1 MPYSTT
7 GHRLTATMLA
17 LAAFSPVA
25 VHAHD
30 VYADD
35 HAPIGVMAD
44 HTHKKGEIMLS
55 FRAMHMDMGGSQIGT
70 RDVTPEQIVT
80 TVPNRFF
87 GNPMQPP
94 TLRVVPRDMRTDMY
108 MVGAMYAPS
117 DAVTLMVMGS
127 YVEKEMDHITFRG
140 GMGTDRLGE
149 FTTNPRGIGDI
160 HVSALFPLL
169 GHPDAKADTRDELTL
184 KTGLS
189 IPTGSVTKTA
199 QILTPM
205 GAMPTSR
212 TPYPMQ
218 LGSGSYDF
226 EPALTYKLKRG
237 KLGFGAQGEAII
249 RLERNNE
256 GYSYG
261 DVYAATGWASYRPA
275 QWISLSARVAYRNTG
290 RVRGIDPAII
300 GPVQTANPDFQGGDR
315 IDLISGI
322 NTVVT
327 HGPLAGHR
335 FGIEA
340 GAPVYQNLNG
350 PQLKGNWMLT
360 AGWQKAF

>member
-1 MPYSTT
+1 MKAHYLSR
-7 GHRLTATMLA
+7 RL
-17 LAAFSPVA
+17 PVA
-25 VHAHD
+25 LLAFAAVSPTMAQAHD

-35 HAPIGVMAD
+35 HAPIGIMAD

-70 RDVTPEQIVT
+70 EPVTPEQIVT

-94 TLRVVPRDMRTDMY
+94 TLRVVPRSMRTDMY

-117 DAVTLMVMGS
+117 DAVTLMVTGS
-127 YVEKEMDHITFRG
+127 YVEKEMDHIAFRG
-140 GMGTDRLGE
+140 GTGPDRLGE
-149 FTTNPRGIGDI
+149 FTTNPKGLGDI
-160 HVSALFPLL
+160 KVAALFPLL
-169 GHPDAKADTRDELTL
+169 GHPDAKSDTQDELTL
-184 KTGLS
+184 KTGLN
-189 IPTGSVTKTA
+189 IPTGSVTKSA

-205 GAMPTSR
+205 GGTPTVR

-218 LGSGSYDF
+218 MGSGSYDF
-226 EPALTYKLKRG
+226 EPALTYKIRRG
-237 KLGFGAQGEAII
+237 KLGFGVQGAATI
-249 RLERNNE
+249 RLEHNDE

-261 DVYAATGWASYRPA
+261 DIYSATGWTSYRAA
-275 QWISLSARVAYRNTG
+275 QWLSLSARVAYRNTAK
-290 RVRGIDPAII
+290 VDGIDPAIV
-300 GPVQTANPDFQGGDR
+300 GPVQTANPDFQGGER
-315 IDLISGI
+315 IDLIGGI

-335 FGIEA
+335 FALEA
-340 GAPVYQNLNG
+340 GAPVYQDLNG
-350 PQLKGNWMLT
+350 PQLKGNWVLT